1 LRRIYL
7 FVSGAA
13 GPYRLFSDNM
23 LSENEVFRYR
33 PRRRPKKRPVKSKK
47 KLCHFGVV
55 LYKDLA
61 ANLPDTRNL
70 TPKICVAK

>member
-1 LRRIYL
+1 MAFSATPKTGQKTSPSWRIDL

-13 GPYRLFSDNM
+13 GPYRPFSDNM
-23 LSENEVFRYR
+23 LSENEVFR
-33 PRRRPKKRPVKSKK
+33 
-47 KLCHFGVV
+47 CQ
-55 LYKDLA
+55 DLA